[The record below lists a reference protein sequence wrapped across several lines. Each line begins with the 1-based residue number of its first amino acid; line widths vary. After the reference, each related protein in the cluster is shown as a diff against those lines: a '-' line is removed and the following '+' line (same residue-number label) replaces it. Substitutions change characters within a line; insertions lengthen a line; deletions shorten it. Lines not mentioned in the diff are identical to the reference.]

1 MALTIEGIK
10 VAPSMEALSVGEG
23 FIVRLDV
30 SWNLDSEFRDAVRQ
44 AQSEG
49 VIGNRLNSHEVTYD
63 DALAAL
69 ATSLTD
75 FQSEINT
82 FIQTYNAE

>member
-1 MALTIEGIK
+1 
-10 VAPSMEALSVGEG
+10 
-23 FIVRLDV
+23 
-30 SWNLDSEFRDAVRQ
+30 
-44 AQSEG
+44 